1 MKALR
6 CPILALALALIACPV
21 QAKDID
27 LKKSGAKA
35 DGKTKVTKVLQKAID
50 DVSAAGGGRVTLSG
64 GTFVSGSIVLKS
76 GVELYIDADATLM
89 ASPDI
94 KDFPDRTDVRH
105 YDSKAMPRNRNA
117 AFIYADEAENIAI
130 SGRGKIDGNGQY
142 HIRRIPDQEYS
153 GGWTYE
159 RIYKPEESLPRVVFF
174 AGCKYVTV
182 TDVTMCNQPAAWSY
196 WIHDC
201 DYVHFDRCK
210 ILADLRF
217 PNNDGIHINC
227 SRDVTVSN
235 CIVEAGDDAIV
246 VRANSRSLPENTACE
261 RVTVTNCTLKSWAYA
276 IRLGW
281 CQDGVIRNCIF
292 SNLIITNSWLG
303 IGMDFPP
310 AFRNDFGREATLIE
324 DIIFSNII
332 MDEIYECPIH
342 MYVFPEEVMF
352 EGIRNIWFTDVH
364 ARSLCGAEIFSP
376 EEHPF
381 ENLVFTNCSFTKVAP
396 EEFKMNEDTRRR
408 RAKMGDG
415 DTRGSRIE
423 GVKGLTLNNTIFKE

>member
-6 CPILALALALIACPV
+6 CQILALTLALIACPV

-64 GTFVSGSIVLKS
+64 GTFVSGSIELKS
-76 GVELYIDADATLM
+76 GVELYIDAD
-89 ASPDI
+89 
-94 KDFPDRTDVRH
+94 
-105 YDSKAMPRNRNA
+105 
-117 AFIYADEAENIAI
+117 EAV
-130 SGRGKIDGNGQY
+130 K
-142 HIRRIPDQEYS
+142 
-153 GGWTYE
+153 
-159 RIYKPEESLPRVVFF
+159 
-174 AGCKYVTV
+174 
-182 TDVTMCNQPAAWSY
+182 
-196 WIHDC
+196 
-201 DYVHFDRCK
+201 
-210 ILADLRF
+210 
-217 PNNDGIHINC
+217 
-227 SRDVTVSN
+227 
-235 CIVEAGDDAIV
+235 
-246 VRANSRSLPENTACE
+246 
-261 RVTVTNCTLKSWAYA
+261 
-276 IRLGW
+276 
-281 CQDGVIRNCIF
+281 
-292 SNLIITNSWLG
+292 
-303 IGMDFPP
+303 
-310 AFRNDFGREATLIE
+310 
-324 DIIFSNII
+324 
-332 MDEIYECPIH
+332 
-342 MYVFPEEVMF
+342 F